1 MYKMKKIDYSPIDE
15 NIFITV
21 TNEGYIRIIE
31 NEDHI
36 LSSTATIDYT
46 SARYVSF
53 SHDGLYVIF
62 NEYTVD
68 HEIVSIIPYH
78 ELLHN
83 NIYEGTIF
91 SLKTD
96 NSIINFVVSPNYNR
110 VAILFSSTNMYSD
123 TINGEIDISGNENK
137 YFLHIYD
144 FTLGNFRLFFQK
156 EFDNRDVIFT
166 LSEFNTIAIA
176 SATVQYD
183 EDEGGNELWEIEEY
197 NILIGYRVCNYVVD
211 YTVRFLQYLPQIEP
225 DDNKLLL
232 INELGGNTQ
241 IKIFDLENN
250 FIEISN
256 VDTERY
262 VLSLAITPNG
272 HIAIGTGSGLFYYTS
287 LDEEPRHL
295 FDFHLIQEIAFSR
308 SAQKVG
314 LRIDNNDDNPYRLI
328 NNYDVI
334 VINLADNTL
343 LYPSGIDIDD
353 EELLEWHQEEDDE
366 EIVINDPEL
375 DTYYIPPTNQVKLQ
389 QYANKNCFDIINQN
403 EENIGQYLSDNRDNI
418 VIFFKQPSDADFLA
432 TCLTFTG
439 LKKYLKDPK
448 HGFYGCIEGKDY
460 RTYHENL
467 PEYIKIS
474 SQSHTIFVNYVD
486 IKQKYIQRQNMIFL
500 EYSYQIP
507 KTISYDASITMNFV
521 SSNHCQ
527 EGSIIDVYRIIF

>member
-1 MYKMKKIDYSPIDE
+1 MKKIDYSPIDE

-21 TNEGYIRIIE
+21 ANEGYIRIIE

-36 LSSTATIDYT
+36 VSSTATIDYT

-53 SHDGLYVIF
+53 SHDGLHVIF

-83 NIYEGTIF
+83 NIYRGTIF

-144 FTLGNFRLFFQK
+144 FTLGNLRLVFQK

-176 SATVQYD
+176 STTVQYD

-250 FIEISN
+250 FIEIFN

-287 LDEEPRHL
+287 LDEEPSHL

-314 LRIDNNDDNPYRLI
+314 LRIDNH
-328 NNYDVI
+328 YDVI
-334 VINLADNTL
+334 VINLADNTI

-353 EELLEWHQEEDDE
+353 DELLEWHQEEDDE

-389 QYANKNCFDIINQN
+389 QYANKNCFDIINQT

-418 VIFFKQPSDADFLA
+418 VIFFKQPSDVDFLA

-448 HGFYGCIEGKDY
+448 HGFYGCIDGKDY

-467 PEYIKIS
+467 PEYIKIC

-507 KTISYDASITMNFV
+507 KTISYYASITMNFV

-527 EGSIIDVYRIIF
+527 EGSIIDIYRIIF